1 MTQYFEM
8 DDVCIKIDNMN
19 INNEYKNCFLKSRL
33 NNFRK
38 VKKHINIDL
47 IFLHYIRNEN
57 ILLIT
62 FFFFLQSIF

>member
-8 DDVCIKIDNMN
+8 DDVCTKIDNMN
-19 INNEYKNCFLKSRL
+19 INNEYKNCFSKSRL

-47 IFLHYIRNEN
+47 IFLHYIRNKN